1 MNETK
6 ISIIIPALN
15 EENSIGQV
23 INSLPKIYHQLI
35 VVDNGS
41 NDSTR
46 KIAKKNGAIVLIE
59 KNRGY
64 GNACLKGIQFLKKTP
79 PDIVVFLDGDF
90 SDFPQEIKKIIK
102 PIEQKKVDFVIGSR
116 IKSLR
121 EKGSMTPQQIF
132 GNKLA
137 CFLLKLIYGG
147 KFTDLGPFRAI
158 KWDTLMDLN
167 MIDKTYGW
175 TIEMQLKVLRKKISY
190 LEIGKNLIKFC
201 KMNMFQKYKKIT
213 PKSMD
218 EIYKLSKYV
227 SLKIQSKCI

>member
-23 INSLPKIYHQLI
+23 INSLPKIYYQLI

-64 GNACLKGIQFLKKTP
+64 GNACIKGIQFLKKTP

-190 LEIGKNLIKFC
+190 TETPVRYRRRIGNSKISGTLKGSLLAGIKIIGWIV
-201 KMNMFQKYKKIT
+201 KYYFKK
-213 PKSMD
+213 
-218 EIYKLSKYV
+218 
-227 SLKIQSKCI
+227 

>member
-59 KNRGY
+59 KKRGY
-64 GNACLKGIQFLKKTP
+64 GNACLKGIRFLKKTP

-90 SDFPQEIKKIIK
+90 SDYPQEIKKIIK

-167 MIDKTYGW
+167 MMDKTYGW

-190 LEIGKNLIKFC
+190 TETPVRYRRRIGNSKISGTLKGSLLAGIKIIGWIV
-201 KMNMFQKYKKIT
+201 KYYFKK
-213 PKSMD
+213 
-218 EIYKLSKYV
+218 
-227 SLKIQSKCI
+227 

>member
-1 MNETK
+1 MG
-6 ISIIIPALN
+6 L
-15 EENSIGQV
+15 
-23 INSLPKIYHQLI
+23 
-35 VVDNGS
+35 
-41 NDSTR
+41 
-46 KIAKKNGAIVLIE
+46 
-59 KNRGY
+59 
-64 GNACLKGIQFLKKTP
+64 
-79 PDIVVFLDGDF
+79 DIVVFLDGDF
-90 SDFPQEIKKIIK
+90 SDYPQEIKKIIK

-167 MIDKTYGW
+167 MIDETYGW

-190 LEIGKNLIKFC
+190 NEVPVSYRRRIGDS
-201 KMNMFQKYKKIT
+201 KISGT
-213 PKSMD
+213 IRGSLFASWNKHVCI
-218 EIYKLSKYV
+218 IYSSFIWSY
-227 SLKIQSKCI
+227 IF

>member
-1 MNETK
+1 LNETK

-190 LEIGKNLIKFC
+190 AEAPVRYRRRIGNSKISGTLKGSLLAGIKIIGWIV
-201 KMNMFQKYKKIT
+201 KYYFKK
-213 PKSMD
+213 
-218 EIYKLSKYV
+218 
-227 SLKIQSKCI
+227 

>member
-23 INSLPKIYHQLI
+23 INSLPKIYYQLI

-190 LEIGKNLIKFC
+190 NEVPVSYRRRIGNSKISGTLRGSLFAGIKIIGWIV
-201 KMNMFQKYKKIT
+201 KYYFKK
-213 PKSMD
+213 
-218 EIYKLSKYV
+218 
-227 SLKIQSKCI
+227 

>member
-190 LEIGKNLIKFC
+190 AEAPVRYRKRIGNSKISGTLKGSLLAGIKIIGWIV
-201 KMNMFQKYKKIT
+201 KYYFKK
-213 PKSMD
+213 
-218 EIYKLSKYV
+218 
-227 SLKIQSKCI
+227 

>member
-23 INSLPKIYHQLI
+23 INSLPKIYYQLI

-190 LEIGKNLIKFC
+190 TETPVRYRRRIGNSKISGTLKGSLLAGIKIIGWIV
-201 KMNMFQKYKKIT
+201 KYYFKK
-213 PKSMD
+213 
-218 EIYKLSKYV
+218 
-227 SLKIQSKCI
+227 

>member
-15 EENSIGQV
+15 EENSIGKV
-23 INSLPKIYHQLI
+23 INSLPKIYYQLI

-59 KNRGY
+59 KKRGY
-64 GNACLKGIQFLKKTP
+64 GNACLKGIRFLKKTP

-90 SDFPQEIKKIIK
+90 SDYPQEIKKIIK

-190 LEIGKNLIKFC
+190 AEAPVRYRKRIGNSKISGTLKGSLLAGIKIIGWIV
-201 KMNMFQKYKKIT
+201 KYYFKK
-213 PKSMD
+213 
-218 EIYKLSKYV
+218 
-227 SLKIQSKCI
+227 

>member
-15 EENSIGQV
+15 EENSIGKV
-23 INSLPKIYHQLI
+23 INSLPKIYYQLI

-64 GNACLKGIQFLKKTP
+64 GNACLKGIRFLKKTP

-90 SDFPQEIKKIIK
+90 SDYPQEIKKIIK

-190 LEIGKNLIKFC
+190 AEAPVRYRKRIGNSKISGTLKGSLLAGIKIIGWIV
-201 KMNMFQKYKKIT
+201 KYYFKK
-213 PKSMD
+213 
-218 EIYKLSKYV
+218 
-227 SLKIQSKCI
+227 

>member
-23 INSLPKIYHQLI
+23 INSLPKIYYQLI

-59 KNRGY
+59 KKRGY
-64 GNACLKGIQFLKKTP
+64 GNACLKGIRFLKKTP

-90 SDFPQEIKKIIK
+90 SDYPQEIKKIIK

-190 LEIGKNLIKFC
+190 TETPVRYRRRIGNSKISGTLKGSLLAGIKIIGWIV
-201 KMNMFQKYKKIT
+201 KYYFKK
-213 PKSMD
+213 
-218 EIYKLSKYV
+218 
-227 SLKIQSKCI
+227 

>member
-1 MNETK
+1 MNKTK
-6 ISIIIPALN
+6 ISIIVPALN
-15 EENSIGQV
+15 EERSIGKV
-23 INSLPKIYHQLI
+23 ITSLPKIYHQLI
-35 VVDNGS
+35 IVDNGS
-41 NDSTR
+41 TDSTQ
-46 KIAKKNGAIVLIE
+46 KIAKKNGAIVLSE

-158 KWDTLMDLN
+158 KWNTLMDLN

-190 LEIGKNLIKFC
+190 NEVPVSYRRRIGDSKISGTIRGSLFAGIKIIGWIV
-201 KMNMFQKYKKIT
+201 KYYFKK
-213 PKSMD
+213 
-218 EIYKLSKYV
+218 
-227 SLKIQSKCI
+227 

>member
-23 INSLPKIYHQLI
+23 INSLPKIYYQLI

-90 SDFPQEIKKIIK
+90 SDYPQEIKKIIK

-121 EKGSMTPQQIF
+121 EKGSMTPQQIY

-147 KFTDLGPFRAI
+147 KFTDLGPFRGI
-158 KWDTLMDLN
+158 KWDTLMNLN
-167 MIDKTYGW
+167 MIDKTYGR

-190 LEIGKNLIKFC
+190 AEAPVRYRKRIGNSKISGTLKGSLLAG
-201 KMNMFQKYKKIT
+201 KKI
-213 PKSMD
+213 
-218 EIYKLSKYV
+218 ICWIVKYYF
-227 SLKIQSKCI
+227 KK

>member
-23 INSLPKIYHQLI
+23 INSLPKIYYQLI

-59 KNRGY
+59 KKRGY
-64 GNACLKGIQFLKKTP
+64 GNACLKGIRFLKKTP

-190 LEIGKNLIKFC
+190 TETPVRYRRRIGNSKISGTLKGSLLAGIKIIGWIV
-201 KMNMFQKYKKIT
+201 KYYFKK
-213 PKSMD
+213 
-218 EIYKLSKYV
+218 
-227 SLKIQSKCI
+227 

>member
-59 KNRGY
+59 KKRGY
-64 GNACLKGIQFLKKTP
+64 GNACLKGIRFLKKTP

-90 SDFPQEIKKIIK
+90 SDYPQEIKKIIK

-190 LEIGKNLIKFC
+190 TETPVRYRRRIGNSKISGTLKGSLLAGIKIIGWIV
-201 KMNMFQKYKKIT
+201 KYYFKK
-213 PKSMD
+213 
-218 EIYKLSKYV
+218 
-227 SLKIQSKCI
+227 

>member
-1 MNETK
+1 MVQM
-6 ISIIIPALN
+6 I
-15 EENSIGQV
+15 
-23 INSLPKIYHQLI
+23 QLE
-35 VVDNGS
+35 
-41 NDSTR
+41 
-46 KIAKKNGAIVLIE
+46 KLQKKNGAIVLIE

-190 LEIGKNLIKFC
+190 AEAPVRYRRRIGNSKISGTLKGSLLAGIKIIGWIV
-201 KMNMFQKYKKIT
+201 KYYFKK
-213 PKSMD
+213 
-218 EIYKLSKYV
+218 
-227 SLKIQSKCI
+227 

>member
-15 EENSIGQV
+15 EENSIGKV
-23 INSLPKIYHQLI
+23 INSLPKIYYQLI

-59 KNRGY
+59 KKRGY
-64 GNACLKGIQFLKKTP
+64 GNACLKGIRFLKKTP

-90 SDFPQEIKKIIK
+90 SDYPQEIKKIIK

-190 LEIGKNLIKFC
+190 TETPVRYRRRIGNSKISGTLKGSLLAGIKIIGWIV
-201 KMNMFQKYKKIT
+201 KYYFKK
-213 PKSMD
+213 
-218 EIYKLSKYV
+218 
-227 SLKIQSKCI
+227 

>member
-59 KNRGY
+59 KKRGY
-64 GNACLKGIQFLKKTP
+64 GNACLKGIRFLKKTP

-90 SDFPQEIKKIIK
+90 SDYPQEIKKIIK

-190 LEIGKNLIKFC
+190 AEAPVRYRRRIGNSKISGTLKGSLLAGIKIIGWIV
-201 KMNMFQKYKKIT
+201 KYYFKK
-213 PKSMD
+213 
-218 EIYKLSKYV
+218 
-227 SLKIQSKCI
+227 

>member
-190 LEIGKNLIKFC
+190 TETPVRYRRRIGNSKISGTLKGSLLAGIKIIGWIV
-201 KMNMFQKYKKIT
+201 KYYFKK
-213 PKSMD
+213 
-218 EIYKLSKYV
+218 
-227 SLKIQSKCI
+227 

>member
-59 KNRGY
+59 KKRGY
-64 GNACLKGIQFLKKTP
+64 GNACLKGIRFLKKTP

-90 SDFPQEIKKIIK
+90 SDYPQEIKKIIK

-167 MIDKTYGW
+167 MIDETYGW

-190 LEIGKNLIKFC
+190 TETPVRYRRRIGNSKISGTLKGSLLAGIKIIGWIV
-201 KMNMFQKYKKIT
+201 KYYFKK
-213 PKSMD
+213 
-218 EIYKLSKYV
+218 
-227 SLKIQSKCI
+227 

>member
-1 MNETK
+1 MNKTK

-158 KWDTLMDLN
+158 KWNTLMDLN

-190 LEIGKNLIKFC
+190 NEVPVSYRRRIGDSKISGTIRGSLFAGIKIIGWIV
-201 KMNMFQKYKKIT
+201 KYYFKK
-213 PKSMD
+213 
-218 EIYKLSKYV
+218 
-227 SLKIQSKCI
+227 

>member
-1 MNETK
+1 M
-6 ISIIIPALN
+6 
-15 EENSIGQV
+15 
-23 INSLPKIYHQLI
+23 
-35 VVDNGS
+35 
-41 NDSTR
+41 
-46 KIAKKNGAIVLIE
+46 
-59 KNRGY
+59 
-64 GNACLKGIQFLKKTP
+64 
-79 PDIVVFLDGDF
+79 FLDGDF
-90 SDFPQEIKKIIK
+90 SDYPQEIKKIIK

-167 MIDKTYGW
+167 MIDETYGW

-190 LEIGKNLIKFC
+190 LHNG
-201 KMNMFQKYKKIT
+201 
-213 PKSMD
+213 
-218 EIYKLSKYV
+218 
-227 SLKIQSKCI
+227 

>member
-1 MNETK
+1 MNKTK
-6 ISIIIPALN
+6 ISIIVPALN
-15 EENSIGQV
+15 EERSIGKV
-23 INSLPKIYHQLI
+23 ITSLPKIYHQLI
-35 VVDNGS
+35 IVDNGS
-41 NDSTR
+41 TDSTQ
-46 KIAKKNGAIVLIE
+46 KIAKKNGAIVLSE

-64 GNACLKGIQFLKKTP
+64 GNACLKGIRFLKKNP

-90 SDFPQEIKKIIK
+90 SDYPQEIKKIIK

-158 KWDTLMDLN
+158 KWNTLMDLN

-190 LEIGKNLIKFC
+190 AEAPVRYRKRIGNSKISGTLKGSLLAGIKIIGWIV
-201 KMNMFQKYKKIT
+201 KYYFKK
-213 PKSMD
+213 
-218 EIYKLSKYV
+218 
-227 SLKIQSKCI
+227 

>member
-64 GNACLKGIQFLKKTP
+64 GNACLRGIQFLKKTP

-190 LEIGKNLIKFC
+190 TETPVRYRRRIGNSKISGTLKGSLLAGIKIIGWIV
-201 KMNMFQKYKKIT
+201 KYYFKK
-213 PKSMD
+213 
-218 EIYKLSKYV
+218 
-227 SLKIQSKCI
+227 

>member
-1 MNETK
+1 LNETK

-23 INSLPKIYHQLI
+23 INSLPKIYYQLI

-190 LEIGKNLIKFC
+190 AEAPVRYRKRIGNSKISGTLKGSLLAGIKIIGWIV
-201 KMNMFQKYKKIT
+201 KYYFKK
-213 PKSMD
+213 
-218 EIYKLSKYV
+218 
-227 SLKIQSKCI
+227 

>member
-1 MNETK
+1 MNKTK

-15 EENSIGQV
+15 EERSIGKV
-23 INSLPKIYHQLI
+23 ITSLPKIYHQLI
-35 VVDNGS
+35 IVDNGS
-41 NDSTR
+41 TDSTQ
-46 KIAKKNGAIVLIE
+46 KIAKKNGAIVLSE

-64 GNACLKGIQFLKKTP
+64 GNACLKGIRFLKKNP

-90 SDFPQEIKKIIK
+90 SDYPHEIKKITK

-158 KWDTLMDLN
+158 KWNTLMDLN

-190 LEIGKNLIKFC
+190 NEVPVSYRRRIGDSKISGTIRGSLFAGIKIIGWIV
-201 KMNMFQKYKKIT
+201 KYYFKK
-213 PKSMD
+213 
-218 EIYKLSKYV
+218 
-227 SLKIQSKCI
+227 

>member
-1 MNETK
+1 LNETK

-59 KNRGY
+59 KKRGY
-64 GNACLKGIQFLKKTP
+64 GNACLKGIRFLKKTP

-90 SDFPQEIKKIIK
+90 SDYPQEIKKIIE

-190 LEIGKNLIKFC
+190 TETPVRYRRRIGNSKISGTLKGSLLAGIKIIGWIV
-201 KMNMFQKYKKIT
+201 KYYFKK
-213 PKSMD
+213 
-218 EIYKLSKYV
+218 
-227 SLKIQSKCI
+227 

>member
-59 KNRGY
+59 KKRGY

-167 MIDKTYGW
+167 MIDETYGW

-190 LEIGKNLIKFC
+190 AETPVRYRRRIGNSKISGTLKGSLLAGIKIIGWIV
-201 KMNMFQKYKKIT
+201 KYYFKK
-213 PKSMD
+213 
-218 EIYKLSKYV
+218 
-227 SLKIQSKCI
+227 

>member
-1 MNETK
+1 LNETK

-59 KNRGY
+59 KKRGY
-64 GNACLKGIQFLKKTP
+64 GNACLKGIRFLKKTP

-90 SDFPQEIKKIIK
+90 SDYPQEIKKIIK

-190 LEIGKNLIKFC
+190 TETPVRYRRRIGNSKISGTLKGSLLAGIKIIGWIV
-201 KMNMFQKYKKIT
+201 KYYFKK
-213 PKSMD
+213 
-218 EIYKLSKYV
+218 
-227 SLKIQSKCI
+227 

>member
-59 KNRGY
+59 KKRGY
-64 GNACLKGIQFLKKTP
+64 GNACLKGIRFLKKTP

-90 SDFPQEIKKIIK
+90 SDYPQEIKKIIK

-167 MIDKTYGW
+167 MIDETYGW

-190 LEIGKNLIKFC
+190 NEVPVSYRRRIGDSKISGTIRGSLFAGIKIIGWIV
-201 KMNMFQKYKKIT
+201 KYYFKK
-213 PKSMD
+213 
-218 EIYKLSKYV
+218 
-227 SLKIQSKCI
+227 

>member
-1 MNETK
+1 M
-6 ISIIIPALN
+6 
-15 EENSIGQV
+15 
-23 INSLPKIYHQLI
+23 
-35 VVDNGS
+35 
-41 NDSTR
+41 
-46 KIAKKNGAIVLIE
+46 
-59 KNRGY
+59 
-64 GNACLKGIQFLKKTP
+64 
-79 PDIVVFLDGDF
+79 FLDGDF
-90 SDFPQEIKKIIK
+90 SDYPQEIKKIIK

-167 MIDKTYGW
+167 MIDETYGW

-190 LEIGKNLIKFC
+190 AETPVRYRRRIGNSKISGTLKGSLLAGIKIIGWIV
-201 KMNMFQKYKKIT
+201 KYYFKK
-213 PKSMD
+213 
-218 EIYKLSKYV
+218 
-227 SLKIQSKCI
+227 

>member
-59 KNRGY
+59 KKRGY
-64 GNACLKGIQFLKKTP
+64 GNACLKGIRFLKKTP

-90 SDFPQEIKKIIK
+90 SDYPQEIKKIIE

-190 LEIGKNLIKFC
+190 TETPVRYRRRIGNSKISGTLKGSLLAGIKIIGWIV
-201 KMNMFQKYKKIT
+201 KYYFKK
-213 PKSMD
+213 
-218 EIYKLSKYV
+218 
-227 SLKIQSKCI
+227 

>member
-23 INSLPKIYHQLI
+23 INSLPKIYYQLI

-190 LEIGKNLIKFC
+190 AEAPVRYRKRIGNSKISGTLKGSLLAGIKIIGWIV
-201 KMNMFQKYKKIT
+201 KYYFKK
-213 PKSMD
+213 
-218 EIYKLSKYV
+218 
-227 SLKIQSKCI
+227 

>member
-23 INSLPKIYHQLI
+23 INSLPKIYYQLI

-90 SDFPQEIKKIIK
+90 SDYPQEIKKIIK

-190 LEIGKNLIKFC
+190 GEVPVSYRRRIGDSKISGTIRGSLFAGIKIIGWIV
-201 KMNMFQKYKKIT
+201 KYYFKK
-213 PKSMD
+213 
-218 EIYKLSKYV
+218 
-227 SLKIQSKCI
+227 